1 MTRTRNDDLDDTRAS
16 NSSNS
21 PGREKGAL
29 RDDGDVDFNAA
40 VENFAELLAILR
52 EWDEAEH
59 MKNKLVNEGIPA
71 APLAESAEHP

>member
-1 MTRTRNDDLDDTRAS
+1 MARYEGLAHEPEDLAESTRS
-16 NSSNS
+16 F
-21 PGREKGAL
+21 EAL
-29 RDDGDVDFNAA
+29 LG
-40 VENFAELLAILR
+40 ILR